1 MPPSERKE
9 MRLAVLASIRQDIQ
23 KSCSSPKSDVK
34 SPETKL
40 IQTVLRVTA
49 KEKS

>member
-23 KSCSSPKSDVK
+23 KSCSTPKSDVK
-34 SPETKL
+34 SPESQF
-40 IQTVLRVTA
+40 IQTVLRVTS
-49 KEKS
+49 KEEY